1 MEAVEALALV
11 GGHVDEELLVRNEYL
26 AAENRIL
33 KSKLKNLCNSTIVR
47 GFNWQKLVND
57 WDLRL

>member
-26 AAENRIL
+26 SMENRIRKHSFAIRSFL
-33 KSKLKNLCNSTIVR
+33 LPSYCV
-47 GFNWQKLVND
+47 G
-57 WDLRL
+57 

>member
-33 KSKLKNLCNSTIVR
+33 KSNVSLRVMKLFVCSYLKCKIY
-47 GFNWQKLVND
+47 
-57 WDLRL
+57 